1 MHPGEP
7 CGDGVDELMT
17 GGMIVR
23 LGASRMV
30 VGKGCDLGHA
40 GAGSGRGAGTPA
52 GAIAGGE

>member
-1 MHPGEP
+1 
-7 CGDGVDELMT
+7 MT

-52 GAIAGGE
+52 GSIAGGE